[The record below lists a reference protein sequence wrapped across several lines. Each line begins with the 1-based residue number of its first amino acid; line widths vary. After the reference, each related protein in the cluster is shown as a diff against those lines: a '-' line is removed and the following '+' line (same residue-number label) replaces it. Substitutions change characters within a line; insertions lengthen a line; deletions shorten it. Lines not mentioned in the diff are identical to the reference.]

1 MAIRRSASMR
11 WFCRSSKLG
20 QGARGHDREEN
31 GITAT
36 NTAITVGPNLDYGV
50 DACYRHGNF
59 TAVEICTATGVGLD
73 SLYS

>member
-1 MAIRRSASMR
+1 MIRRSASMR
-11 WFCRSSKLG
+11 RFCRNSKFG

-31 GITAT
+31 GITAP

-59 TAVEICTATGVGLD
+59 TAVEIYTAIAVGQD

>member
-1 MAIRRSASMR
+1 MR
-11 WFCRSSKLG
+11 WCCRNLNCG
-20 QGARGHDREEN
+20 QGARGPDREEN
-31 GITAT
+31 GIAVP

-59 TAVEICTATGVGLD
+59 TAVEIYTAIAVGLD